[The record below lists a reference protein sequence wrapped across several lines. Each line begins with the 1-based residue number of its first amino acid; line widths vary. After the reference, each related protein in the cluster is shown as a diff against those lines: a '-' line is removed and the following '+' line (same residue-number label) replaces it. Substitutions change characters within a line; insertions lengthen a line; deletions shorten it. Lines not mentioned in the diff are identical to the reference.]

1 MSPVAAVAAVAV
13 ALLMGVVVAGC
24 SPAPTGSAG
33 SPVGAVAVD
42 ATLLDLLPSEV
53 ADAARVV
60 DATTAAEI
68 AADPVLGADVEA
80 LAVALYASAQDYAVV
95 TVTRFR
101 PGVLTDEYYRD
112 WRDSFDEGVCAQ
124 AGGVDGHAQA
134 LIGSRLVNIG
144 TCAGGVRTYH
154 LRLAEPDRIISLQA
168 LGDLRYGELIMAGVT
183 E

>member
-1 MSPVAAVAAVAV
+1 MSAVAAVAV

-134 LIGSRLVNIG
+134 PIGSRLVNIG